1 MKSIALQSGGRE
13 ASSCVLC
20 TPTAACSS
28 WFVQPGSKVRHD
40 KSLLASEEVDFG
52 AAFPERERD
61 ADYEVKEVVWGGSGG
76 LSRPTVAHPSSL
88 HSLMG
93 VPP

>member
-1 MKSIALQSGGRE
+1 M
-13 ASSCVLC
+13 
-20 TPTAACSS
+20 
-28 WFVQPGSKVRHD
+28 QPGNKVRHD

-52 AAFPERERD
+52 ADFPERERERD
-61 ADYEVKEVVWGGSGG
+61 ADYEGKEVVWGGSGG
-76 LSRPTVAHPSSL
+76 LRRPAVAHPSSL